1 MNQEY
6 LFISDCHL
14 DQSRPEVTAALVEF
28 LEKRAPGARY
38 LYILGD
44 FFEAWLGDDT
54 PIPEF
59 QIVVSSLQ
67 QLAPDTEIFFMAGN
81 RDFLLGDEFA
91 RKVNFKLLEEPH
103 IVQLGD
109 KRVALIHGDTLCTDD
124 HDYQAFRALVRDPH
138 WQSVLLAK
146 PLQERLQ
153 IARQL
158 RSDSADAMAQKSL
171 EIMDVNAQA
180 VQDCFDQNQVD
191 TIIHGHTHRPALH
204 QYDSNLTRIVLGD
217 WGRESSYLSW
227 TLQQGFN
234 LVDPRV

>member
-14 DQSRPEVTAALVEF
+14 DQSRPDVTAALTEF
-28 LEKRAPGARY
+28 LDKRAPGARY

-59 QIVVSSLQ
+59 QIVISSLQ
-67 QLAPDTEIFFMAGN
+67 QLTPDTEIFFMGGN
-81 RDFLLGDEFA
+81 RDFLLGDKFA

-124 HDYQAFRALVRDPH
+124 HDYQAFRTFVRDPH
-138 WQSVLLAK
+138 WQSVFLAK

-227 TLQQGFN
+227 TPQQGFS

>member
-28 LEKRAPGARY
+28 LDKRAPGARY

-44 FFEAWLGDDT
+44 FFEVWLGDDT

-59 QIVVSSLQ
+59 QIVISSLQ
-67 QLAPDTEIFFMAGN
+67 QLAPDTEIFFMGGN

-124 HDYQAFRALVRDPH
+124 HDYQAFRAFVRDPYR
-138 WQSVLLAK
+138 QSVFLAK

-158 RSDSADAMAQKSL
+158 RSDSSDAMTQKAL

-227 TLQQGFN
+227 TLQQGFS

>member
-14 DQSRPEVTAALVEF
+14 DQSRPDVTAALTEF
-28 LEKRAPGARY
+28 LDKRAPGARY

-54 PIPEF
+54 PISEF
-59 QIVVSSLQ
+59 QIVISSLQ
-67 QLAPDTEIFFMAGN
+67 RLAPDTEIFFMGGN

-158 RSDSADAMAQKSL
+158 RSDSAEAMAQKSL

-227 TLQQGFN
+227 TLQQGFS

>member
-14 DQSRPEVTAALVEF
+14 DQSRPDVTAALTEF

-44 FFEAWLGDDT
+44 FFEVWLGDDT

-59 QIVVSSLQ
+59 QIVISSLQ
-67 QLAPDTEIFFMAGN
+67 QLAPDTEIFFMGGN

-158 RSDSADAMAQKSL
+158 RSDSADAMTHKSP

-227 TLQQGFN
+227 TPQQGFS

>member
-14 DQSRPEVTAALVEF
+14 DQSRPDVTAALTEF
-28 LEKRAPGARY
+28 LDKRAPGARY

-81 RDFLLGDEFA
+81 RDFLLGDKFA

-180 VQDCFDQNQVD
+180 V
-191 TIIHGHTHRPALH
+191 
-204 QYDSNLTRIVLGD
+204 
-217 WGRESSYLSW
+217 
-227 TLQQGFN
+227 
-234 LVDPRV
+234 

>member
-14 DQSRPEVTAALVEF
+14 DPGRPEVTEALIEF
-28 LEKRAPGARY
+28 LDKRAPEARY

-59 QIVVSSLQ
+59 HAVISSLQ
-67 QLAPDTEIFFMAGN
+67 QLAPDTEISFIAGN

-91 RKVNFKLLEEPH
+91 RKVNFNLLEEPH
-103 IVQLGD
+103 ILQLGD
-109 KRVALIHGDTLCTDD
+109 NRIVLVHGDTLCTDD
-124 HDYQAFRALVRDPH
+124 HDYQAFRAFVRDPH
-138 WQSVLLAK
+138 WQSVFLAK
-146 PLQERLQ
+146 PIQERLQ

-158 RSDSADAMAQKSL
+158 RNDSVEAMSQKSI

-180 VQDCFDQNQVD
+180 VQGCFDQNQVD
-191 TIIHGHTHRPALH
+191 IIIHGHTHRPAVH
-204 QYDSNLTRIVLGD
+204 HYDSNLTRIVLGD
-217 WGRESSYLSW
+217 WGQQPSYLSW
-227 TLQQGFN
+227 TPEQGFS